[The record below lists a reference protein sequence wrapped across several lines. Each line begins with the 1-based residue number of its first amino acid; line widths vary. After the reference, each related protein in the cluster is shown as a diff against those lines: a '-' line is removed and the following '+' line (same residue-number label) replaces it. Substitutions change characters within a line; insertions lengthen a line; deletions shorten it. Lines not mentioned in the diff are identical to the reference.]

1 MTVYDP
7 ASINGSV
14 LTRGAVNRLV
24 LTLVR
29 STAAE
34 RRTLAGLEP
43 GREDIILPGAIVTQ
57 EIMERYAYREMLV
70 SDWGLREGIIA
81 DLLTRRS

>member
-1 MTVYDP
+1 VDG
-7 ASINGSV
+7 IV
-14 LTRGAVNRLV
+14 Q
-24 LTLVR
+24 TLVR

-43 GREDIILPGAIVTQ
+43 GREDIILSGAIIAQ
-57 EIMERYAYREMLV
+57 EIMERYAYQEMLV

-81 DLLTRRS
+81 DLLTKRF